1 MEEIIKSVSE
11 KISSYNL
18 FNNLL
23 PGVVFCVIVNGS
35 TRFSISSD
43 NIIEQLF
50 LWYFVGMII
59 SRIGSIYVEG
69 SLKKLKFKGKKYLVF
84 ADYKQYSAAAEAKPF
99 IATLSET
106 NNIYRTAISLL
117 VVLEIVFLYDK
128 LLYDWIASVCSI
140 GNMLVAGIAGLFL
153 ILLFIQSYKKQTDYV
168 RKQVEKYVSERE

>member
-1 MEEIIKSVSE
+1 MEEIIKSVSD

-23 PGVVFCVIVNGS
+23 PGVIFCTVVNDA
-35 TRFSISSD
+35 TRFSISSE
-43 NIIEQLF
+43 NIIEQVVI
-50 LWYFVGMII
+50 WYFVGMII

-69 SLKKLKFKGKKYLVF
+69 GLKRLKFKNKKSLVF
-84 ADYKQYSAAAEAKPF
+84 ADYKQYSVAAEAKPF

-106 NNIYRTAISLL
+106 NSIYRTAVSLL

-128 LLYDWIASVCSI
+128 LLYDWIESKCVI
-140 GNMLVAGIAGLFL
+140 GNTLIAGVAGLFL

-168 RKQVEKYVSERE
+168 RKQVEKYASEQE